1 MTNVPCTAIDERP
14 LNHAARRR
22 IWIVT
27 HFEPIPTEE
36 NARPM
41 RAGLLAKVLA
51 DRGHEVTWWTP
62 DFDHYNKRHRY
73 HRDTTVEIS
82 DGLSVRLLKS
92 LGYRRH
98 VGLRRMLHHELL
110 ARRWSRM
117 TTREQRPDLVVSG
130 WPTPEFSDA
139 VVRYGSKK
147 GVPTVIDIRDLW
159 PDLWLEVLPLRLR
172 PLGRLALSHHYR
184 LARRT
189 LRNTTA
195 IVGVTDDYVDWAL
208 RLAGRARRPED
219 RAFAFRYRPP
229 QLDSEDRKEA
239 ATVLGSHGYQR
250 DDRLQFVFAGAFGRN
265 YGLKTVLD
273 AGRVLDDVAPG
284 RVRFVL
290 CGSGDRWSDV
300 ERQSR
305 DIDSILVL
313 PRLGVSELSY
323 LYEGSDLGLAPYADI
338 ENFRNNL
345 PNKIDEYLR
354 AGLPIVTGVGGL
366 IADLVDREGVGC
378 HFAAGDHESLAGVAT
393 SLASDP
399 SRVAALADRVT
410 AYRNRTDSEDDL
422 ARYADHLETMAK
434 CPTES

>member
-1 MTNVPCTAIDERP
+1 MTHAPCTAVDP
-14 LNHAARRR
+14 TTSNHASRRR

-27 HFEPIPTEE
+27 HFEPIPTEG

-51 DRGHEVTWWTP
+51 DRGHDVTWWTP
-62 DFDHYNKRHRY
+62 DFDHYNKRHRN
-73 HRDTTVEIS
+73 HRDTTVKIS
-82 DGLSVRLLKS
+82 DGLRIRLLKS

-98 VGLRRMLHHELL
+98 VGLRRMLNHELL
-110 ARRWSRM
+110 ARRW
-117 TTREQRPDLVVSG
+117 TRLAAREASPDLVVSG

-139 VVRYGSKK
+139 VVRYGAKED
-147 GVPTVIDIRDLW
+147 VPTVIDIRDLW
-159 PDLWLEVLPLRLR
+159 PDLWLEILPARLR
-172 PLGRLALSHHYR
+172 PLGRLVLGHHYR
-184 LARRT
+184 VARRT
-189 LRNTTA
+189 LRNATA

-208 RLAGRARRPED
+208 RLADRARSPED

-229 QLDSEDRKEA
+229 ELDSEDRKKA
-239 ATVLGSHGYQR
+239 ALLLESHGYEP

-265 YGLKTVLD
+265 YGLETVLD

-284 RVRFVL
+284 RIRFVL
-290 CGSGDRWSDV
+290 CGSGDRWSDA
-300 ERQSR
+300 ERRSR
-305 DIDSILVL
+305 NIDSVLVL
-313 PRLGVSELSY
+313 PRLGVAELSY
-323 LYEGSDLGLAPYADI
+323 LYEGSHLGLAPYADI

-378 HFAAGDHESLAGVAT
+378 HFAAGDHESLAGLAA

-422 ARYADHLETMAK
+422 ARYADHLEAMAK
-434 CPTES
+434 CPTAS